1 MQNENLE
8 VNDTV
13 IFLKKIVLEQL
24 KSSKDLNIEYKLCV
38 DYLNN
43 YKEDKY
49 KELMVSRTG
58 MSSIE
63 LFKYAQ
69 EVVSNVSSWIYHA
82 LTVLTEHQQS
92 DVMNDPK
99 KMDAFLVKV
108 NNHIKEVIGDA
119 PVFSTKRG

>member
-58 MSSIE
+58 MTSIE

-69 EVVSNVSSWIYHA
+69 EVVSSVSSWIYHA